1 MHPPDNP
8 HGRQRLSG
16 FEARKRFFPFHPPS
30 QAGFFCALGFYRPPI
45 NVQDRQ
51 IFDSDIELRVEIV
64 SALGVEEKTLFLNNN
79 YFGELSVLDNNIYT
93 IKVPK
98 DVLLAENELRVRVMD
113 NHFNIAEKSI
123 TVISNPQ

>member
-1 MHPPDNP
+1 M
-8 HGRQRLSG
+8 S
-16 FEARKRFFPFHPPS
+16 EADYNQSYQTITATTSTFGDIEQNIEIKF
-30 QAGFFCALGFYRPPI
+30 L